1 MKREDIAVEA
11 RLSPPGKSDKIKA
24 FADVTIPLGA
34 EGVIKIS
41 GCSVIQSNGDAPRV
55 VPPAR
60 KGNSRYF
67 DVIAL
72 IGKIRSLVDEAVLME
87 YERINKSEH

>member
-1 MKREDIAVEA
+1 MKAGDIAVEA
-11 RLSPPGKSDKIKA
+11 RLSNPEKSEKVKA
-24 FADVTIPLGA
+24 FADITIPLGP

-41 GCSVIQSNGDAPRV
+41 GFSVIESNGDAPRV

-67 DVIAL
+67 DVISL
-72 IGKIRSLVDEAVLME
+72 IGKIRSLVDEAVLTE
-87 YERINKSEH
+87 YERIRTSQQ